1 MTGGHQHAVGGSAGR
16 TEHDGL
22 AAGRRVDAYVAAF
35 TETYFPTVN
44 GVTYTLDSWRREWER
59 RGGRMDVVYP
69 SNGDY
74 EPADGEHAVRSLR
87 FPFYDEFRLG
97 LPSVPD
103 AVADADIVHTHGPFS
118 LGIAGLRLAR
128 RNGASVVATYH
139 TPTHQYAE
147 YLAFTDALTPVIE
160 SAAERYERRFYDQ
173 TDLVLAPSATIESY
187 LREELGVETPVEI
200 VPNGVETE
208 LFQPVDAGSFRAEH
222 GLGRGSGTSGGDGKR
237 GDGRPLVGYTGRH
250 GFEKHLDELLRAA
263 ADLDVRVVLGGDGPA
278 RDHLEGL
285 ADDLDVDATF
295 LGYLPREQ
303 LPALYSALDAFVF
316 PSRNETQ
323 GLVALE
329 ANACGTPVVGADA
342 GALRETVV
350 ADETGYRYEPGD
362 IDDLRRQI
370 RRVLE
375 DRGRLSEACL
385 ARREDISV
393 AAAVDRLAAAYDSL
407 DD

>member
-1 MTGGHQHAVGGSAGR
+1 MTGGHDDAEQTRS
-16 TEHDGL
+16 E
-22 AAGRRVDAYVAAF
+22 AAGTGPEATETQSGESVARRVDEYVAAF

-59 RGGRMDVVYP
+59 RGGTMDVVYP
-69 SNGDY
+69 SNGGY
-74 EPADGEHAVRSLR
+74 EPGDGEHAVRSLR

-103 AVADADIVHTHGPFS
+103 AVTAADIVHVHGPFS

-128 RNGASVVATYH
+128 RNGASVVSTYH

-147 YLAFTDALTPVIE
+147 YLSFSDTLTPFIE
-160 SAAERYERRFYDQ
+160 SAARRYERQFYNR

-187 LREELGVETPVEI
+187 LTEDLGVDTPVEI
-200 VPNGVETE
+200 VPNGVETQ
-208 LFQPVDAGSFRAEH
+208 LFRPTQAPDFRADR
-222 GLGRGSGTSGGDGKR
+222 GLGGD
-237 GDGRPLVGYTGRH
+237 RPLVGYTGRH

-263 ADLDVRVVLGGDGPA
+263 AELDVEVVLGGDGPA
-278 RDHLEGL
+278 RDSLESL
-285 ADDLDVDATF
+285 ADDLGVDATF
-295 LGYLPREQ
+295 LGYLSRED
-303 LPALYSALDAFVF
+303 LPALYSALDVFVF

-342 GALRETVV
+342 GALTETVI
-350 ADETGYRYEPGD
+350 ENTTGYRYEPGD
-362 IDDLRRQI
+362 IQDLREQI
-370 RRVLE
+370 RRVLD
-375 DRGRLSEACL
+375 DRDRLSEACL
-385 ARREDISV
+385 ARRDEISV
-393 AAAVDRLAAAYDSL
+393 GAAVDELVAAYDSL

>member
-1 MTGGHQHAVGGSAGR
+1 MTGEHQRAIGGSGVGR
-16 TEHDGL
+16 IGDDEL

-74 EPADGEHAVRSLR
+74 KPGDGEHAVRSLR

-103 AVADADIVHTHGPFS
+103 AVADADIVHAHGPFS

-128 RNGASVVATYH
+128 RNGAKVVSTYH

-147 YLAFTDALTPVIE
+147 YLSFSDALTPVIE
-160 SAAERYERRFYDQ
+160 SAAERYERRFYDR

-208 LFQPVDAGSFRAEH
+208 LFQPVETSSFRTEH
-222 GLGRGSGTSGGDGKR
+222 GLGRDSDTGGSDC
-237 GDGRPLVGYTGRH
+237 RPLIGYTGRH
-250 GFEKHLDELLRAA
+250 GFEKHLDELLHAA

-285 ADDLDVDATF
+285 AEDLGVDATF

-350 ADETGYRYEPGD
+350 ADETGHRYGPGD
-362 IDDLRRQI
+362 IDDLCRQI
-370 RRVLE
+370 RRVLA
-375 DRGRLSEACL
+375 DRDRLSEACL